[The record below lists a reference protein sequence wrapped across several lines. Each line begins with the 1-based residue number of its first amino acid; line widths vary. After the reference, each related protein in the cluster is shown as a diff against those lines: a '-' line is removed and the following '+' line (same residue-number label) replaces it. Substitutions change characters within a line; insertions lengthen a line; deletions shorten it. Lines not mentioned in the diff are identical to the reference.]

1 MSSNYAG
8 LKTLLAR
15 KAIIRAHQF
24 STFLHGVDVNLSGI
38 EQSLTEKVTALT
50 TKVDELQARLEAYD
64 ESVYE

>member
-1 MSSNYAG
+1 MLDNYAG

-24 STFLHGVDVNLSGI
+24 STFLHGVDVDLSSV
-38 EQSLTEKVTALT
+38 EKSLTEKVNALT